1 MNNELPRGAIDTHVH
16 TSPDVVPRKLDD
28 LELIAQARAAG
39 MRAVVLKNHH
49 QCTCG
54 RSYLLNRLFSDFQA
68 FGGLVLNE
76 TVGGFNCHAVEAA
89 LNMGASHIWMPTRS
103 AANHRAHIG
112 GRGGYTI
119 FNDAKLRD
127 DVRTIVRQIADADA
141 ILATGHLSPE
151 ESRVLI
157 EEALAAGVKR
167 ISVTHP
173 EWGVTAMPVETQ
185 RNFAATGAVYFE
197 RCLVSTDPQI
207 AKPVP
212 FETIIEQI
220 RAVGVESTLAA
231 TDYGM
236 PYFDSPADGM
246 REYARRLVAGNFT
259 TEEVRRML
267 CDNPARLLRLPS
279 LPPCPPASNGPS
291 ASSSSAQPC

>member
-1 MNNELPRGAIDTHVH
+1 MSDALPLGTIDTHVH
-16 TSPDVVPRKLDD
+16 SSPDVIPRKLDD
-28 LELIAQARAAG
+28 LEIVAQARAAG

-54 RSYLLNRLFSDFQA
+54 RSYLLNRLFPDFHA

-185 RNFAATGAVYFE
+185 RDFAATGAVYFE
-197 RCLVSTDPQI
+197 RCLVSTDPKVV
-207 AKPVP
+207 KPVP
-212 FETIIEQI
+212 FETITRQI
-220 RAVGVESTLAA
+220 RAVGVGSTVAA

-236 PYFDSPADGM
+236 PYFDTPVEGM
-246 REYARRLVAGNFT
+246 RDYATRLIAANFAP
-259 TEEVRRML
+259 EEVRHML
-267 CDNPARLLRLPS
+267 CDNPARLLRLPHP
-279 LPPCPPASNGPS
+279 LQCPPASNGLS
-291 ASSSSAQPC
+291 ASSSLEQRC